1 MVKIAAG
8 YDGSIRFDTS
18 VDTSGFNKGI
28 SSVGKNT
35 SAFSGALSKVKGSLG
50 QVGTA
55 IAGAF
60 VPLTIAAATT
70 EVIRFGQE
78 SVKAATDLQN
88 AMTGLQS
95 IIEGQGRSFEKAQ
108 AFLNE
113 YVSDGLIPMTNAVT
127 AYKNLAARGYDDSQI
142 ETVLMALKDA
152 SAFGRQS
159 SLSMGEAVQS
169 ATEGLKNENSILV
182 DNAGVTKNVAKMWED
197 YAKSIGTS
205 YNNLTQ
211 QQKIQAEVNGIME
224 ETRFQTGDAAKVA
237 NSFSGQLSQLSFHF
251 NELKVA
257 VGDTL
262 IPILEALLPILDSIV
277 QGATIIFR
285 KLADIVQLIT
295 GKNNEI
301 ASSAGSAAD
310 AEDNLAGSIENAS
323 KEAEKAL
330 ANFDDLNILQLGASS
345 NTGSGDAGGGEMD
358 DVTNSGSLTDALNQ
372 GGASFGDFGGKVAL
386 AKNDLDNFKTS
397 LEAVKVEALEPIVVA
412 KPIINDI
419 PDPVY
424 NPNWGLDAPVVNAP
438 IFQSIPSP
446 VYNPDWGLEVPTVPL
461 PVFPMLPIPIYNPV
475 WNLAAS
481 LSPELAQVDA
491 ALATVPL
498 SFQSVAQAIA
508 ISVNSWP
515 TMASS
520 AATSVLTILSSFA
533 SASSSNIAA
542 WGTNVMTNFRT
553 AMSSFVESAQAGLT
567 ATANMFAS
575 WISST
580 SSNIAA
586 WGNNVV
592 SNIASAVSGLVSSIG
607 SGLSSAWESISGFA
621 SSVGASI
628 GNWWSENK
636 NWVVPVAGL
645 ALAGIAVGAVVF
657 SGGAALPAVSTLGTA
672 ALASV
677 PALADGAV
685 IPPNSKFLA
694 MLGDQTNGRNL
705 EAPEGLIRQIVREES
720 GTGGDITV
728 NINYTGDLAQLGRVL
743 NPVIT
748 TEARR
753 AGGNLIIGG
762 GH

>member
-1 MVKIAAG
+1 MVTIAAG

-18 VDTSGFNKGI
+18 VDASGFNKGI
-28 SSVGKNT
+28 ANVGKST
-35 SAFSGALSKVKGSLG
+35 SSFSGALSKIKGSLG

-78 SVKAATDLQN
+78 SVKAATDLKN

-95 IIEGQGRSFEKAQ
+95 IVEGQGRSFDKAQ
-108 AFLNE
+108 KFLNE
-113 YVSDGLIPMTNAVT
+113 YVSDGLIPMTNAAT
-127 AYKNLAARGYDDSQI
+127 AYKNLASRGYDDTQI
-142 ETVLMALKDA
+142 ENVLTALKDA
-152 SAFGRQS
+152 SAFGRQA

-182 DNAGVTKNVAKMWED
+182 DNAGVTKNVAKMWDD
-197 YAKSIGTS
+197 YAKSIGTTA
-205 YNNLTQ
+205 NNLTQ

-237 NSFSGQLSQLSFHF
+237 TSFSGQLSQISYHF
-251 NELKVA
+251 NELKIA

-262 IPILEALLPILDSIV
+262 IPILEEILPILDSIV

-295 GKNNEI
+295 GKNNDI
-301 ASSAGSAAD
+301 ADSAGSAAD
-310 AEDNLAGSIENAS
+310 AEDGLADSIQNAS

-330 ANFDDLNILQLGASS
+330 ANFDDLNILQLGATS
-345 NTGSGDAGGGEMD
+345 NNENGGTGSSMD
-358 DVTNSGSLTDALNQ
+358 TTNNGSLTEALNQ
-372 GGASFGDFGGKVAL
+372 GGAAFGDFGGKVVL

-397 LEAVKVEALEPIVVA
+397 LETVKAEALEPIVVA
-412 KPIINDI
+412 EPVINDI

-424 NPNWGLDAPVVNAP
+424 NPNWGLDTSVVNAP
-438 IFQSIPSP
+438 IFSPIPSP
-446 VYNPDWGLEVPTVPL
+446 VYNPNWGLEVPTVSL
-461 PVFPMLPIPIYNPV
+461 PVFPLLPTPIYTPV

-481 LSPELAQVDA
+481 LVPELAQVDT

-498 SFQSVAQAIA
+498 SFQTVAQAIA
-508 ISVNSWP
+508 VSVGSWP
-515 TMASS
+515 DMASS

-533 SASSSNIAA
+533 SASASNIAA

-553 AMSSFVESAQAGLT
+553 VMSSFIESAQAGLT
-567 ATANMFAS
+567 STATMFAN
-575 WISST
+575 WINST

-586 WGNNVV
+586 WGNNVA

-628 GNWWSENK
+628 GNWWNDNK
-636 NWVVPVAGL
+636 SWVVPVAGVT
-645 ALAGIAVGAVVF
+645 LAGIAVGAVVL

-672 ALASV
+672 ALASA
-677 PALADGAV
+677 PALANGAV

-694 MLGDQTNGRNL
+694 MLGDQTSGRNL
-705 EAPEGLIRQIVREES
+705 EAPENLIRQIVREES
-720 GTGGDITV
+720 GIGDI
-728 NINYTGDLAQLGRVL
+728 NINIQYTGDLAQLARTL

-748 TEARR
+748 AETKRV
-753 AGGNLIIGG
+753 GVNLITKGG
-762 GH
+762 V

>member
-142 ETVLMALKDA
+142 ETVLTALKDA

-345 NTGSGDAGGGEMD
+345 NTGSGNTGGGEMD

-743 NPVIT
+743 NPVII